1 MYQPSKVL
9 LSPGAKG
16 QLASIG
22 ITNCMYTNHHGL
34 LLLCVH
40 GLCIDSS
47 ENDSDITSSPDCLSD
62 EGNEDEGIGRNIR
75 QPRGNFKC
83 RHQDCMYAVSYTHL
97 TLPTIYSV

>member
-62 EGNEDEGIGRNIR
+62 EGIGRNLR
-75 QPRGNFKC
+75 QQQGTILHTGIKS
-83 RHQDCMYAVSYTHL
+83 AYTHTCYTY
-97 TLPTIYSV
+97 TLS